1 MAKLKT
7 TSIVLAV
14 ALLGAGAAWAAKDAD
29 GDRDHHGWRNS
40 PDFAAMHAE
49 MCKDLYAR
57 EVGRTAYLEA
67 RLQLT
72 AAQQPLFET
81 WKNVVLANA
90 GERSKT
96 CAAMTPPAQRPS
108 MLDMMQHE
116 QTRLEA
122 RLAALQAEVPALT
135 ALYQSLSP
143 EQQRAFMADG
153 HGRGPHGHFDHEHG
167 EHDGPPHDGPRD
179 GAPDRR
185 DDGA

>member
-14 ALLGAGAAWAAKDAD
+14 GLLAGGAAWAAKDAD
-29 GDRDHHGWRNS
+29 GDRDHGWRNA

-57 EVGRTAYLEA
+57 EVGRAAYLEA

-72 AAQQPLFET
+72 ATQQPLFET

-96 CAAMTPPAQRPS
+96 CAAMSPPAQPPS
-108 MLDMMQHE
+108 IVEVMQHE

-122 RLAALQAEVPALT
+122 RLAAVQAEMPALS
-135 ALYQSLSP
+135 ALYQALSP
-143 EQQRAFMADG
+143 EQQRALMADG
-153 HGRGPHGHFDHEHG
+153 HGRGPHGHFGHERG
-167 EHDGPPHDGPRD
+167 EHDGPAHDGPRD
-179 GAPDRR
+179 DGPDRP